1 MEEDDSFA
9 ISPLIAIIAV
19 VATFILFL
27 LVGAALVVLFGYA
40 VAMVFG
46 ELLLIV
52 VPLGYMLYKGVDV
65 RRYIGLEMKPETILV
80 GVASGVFLLFFSLF
94 ISTVLVSVFGV
105 SEAVEESNKLVVD
118 MSSSLEGLLSVIVSL
133 SLAGVCE
140 EFVFRGF
147 LQTAINSKYSLEPAL
162 LVSSIAFGLFHFDP
176 QGVYIVSAFLMG
188 LLLGYIYHR
197 WHSYVIPAVAHA
209 TLNLVTLAIMLSIG

>member
-1 MEEDDSFA
+1 MEDDDSV

-19 VATFILFL
+19 AATFILFL
-27 LVGAALVVLFGYA
+27 FVGAALVVLFGYA

-52 VPLGYMLYKGVDV
+52 VPLGYMLCKRVDV
-65 RRYIGLEMKPETILV
+65 RGYIGLEMKPKTILV
-80 GVASGVFLLFFSLF
+80 GAASGVFLLFFSLF

-105 SEAVEESNKLVVD
+105 SEAVEETNKLVVD

-140 EFVFRGF
+140 EFIFRGF
-147 LQTAINSKYSLEPAL
+147 LQTAINSRYSLGPAL
-162 LVSSIAFGLFHFDP
+162 LVSSLAFGLFHFDP
-176 QGVYIVSAFLMG
+176 QGVYTISAFLMG

-197 WHSYVIPAVAHA
+197 WHSYVVPAVAHA
-209 TLNLVTLAIMLSIG
+209 TLNLVTLAIMLLIG

>member
-1 MEEDDSFA
+1 M
-9 ISPLIAIIAV
+9 AIIAV

-27 LVGAALVVLFGYA
+27 FVGAALVVLFGYA
-40 VAMVFG
+40 IGMMFG

-65 RRYIGLEMKPETILV
+65 QRYIGLEMKPKTILV
-80 GVASGVFLLFFSLF
+80 GAASGVFLLFFSLF

-105 SEAVEESNKLVVD
+105 SEAVEETNKLVVD

-140 EFVFRGF
+140 EFTFRGF
-147 LQTAINSKYSLEPAL
+147 LQTAINSRYSLGPAL
-162 LVSSIAFGLFHFDP
+162 LVSSLAFGLFHFDP
-176 QGVYIVSAFLMG
+176 QGVYIISAFLMG

-197 WHSYVIPAVAHA
+197 WHSYVVPAVAHA
-209 TLNLVTLAIMLSIG
+209 TLNLVTLTIMLFVG